1 MKNPKYLEKPTLFW
15 KWRTLEDWNAVS
27 TFTKAN
33 YVNIGMLVV
42 FLFIAIRQVKA
53 KQKAAEKYG
62 YDNRFIKRPE
72 FPPVEE
78 QLDFEWEKTE
88 PIKLR
93 PFKPKYHL
101 TMGECC
107 SLALG
112 PCPKLLDVFIGS

>member
-1 MKNPKYLEKPTLFW
+1 MKNPNLLEKPTFFW
-15 KWRTLEDWNAVS
+15 KWRTLEEWNAATS
-27 TFTKAN
+27 FTKAN
-33 YVNIGMLVV
+33 YTNFAMLLV

-62 YDNRFIKRPE
+62 YENRCIKRPE

-78 QLDFEWEKTE
+78 QPDFEWEKTE

-101 TMGECC
+101 TMGEF
-107 SLALG
+107 LVLG
-112 PCPKLLDVFIGS
+112 CYMLGLFRCGFTC